1 MFCKTVWSGLH
12 ILPDGYIRLCSI
24 GQNTDP
30 KLDMQRARDKDGNV
44 MHILTHSI
52 QEIMNSDKH
61 RAVRQYNI
69 DNPAG
74 WSSHCDCCENREKIT
89 NFERTHK
96 NKSRRIYLMNIEDED
111 VVSETNYQD
120 NKLLDNQGTIDW
132 MPSSLD
138 IRFGNLCNQKCIM
151 CNPTFSNLWYDE
163 YHDYYK
169 KTSFGQGNKI
179 NITKNGETGKWIDPP
194 ELNWFEDP
202 RWWPKFESM
211 MPYLK
216 HIYITGGEPMVTPA
230 HDIMLDKL
238 IEHGYA
244 KNIWLEY
251 DTNCSAINDKIAKR
265 WFHFKK
271 VHIRGSMD
279 AIKDQYQIVRYP
291 GNWDKFQRNVKKL
304 KEYEKESNG
313 SIRLLALTTCFQIST
328 VYSIIESEE
337 WCKSIG
343 VDFHVRFLEGPVHH
357 SAASLSRTSKL
368 TLIKYYEEYALN
380 SEKAPMIIN
389 HLKNK
394 LTTYNNAAVG
404 EYIKFMNYLD
414 STRGTNWKT
423 TFPEVSE
430 LISKNSH
437 LKD

>member
-1 MFCKTVWSGLH
+1 
-12 ILPDGYIRLCSI
+12 
-24 GQNTDP
+24 
-30 KLDMQRARDKDGNV
+30 
-44 MHILTHSI
+44 
-52 QEIMNSDKH
+52 
-61 RAVRQYNI
+61 
-69 DNPAG
+69 
-74 WSSHCDCCENREKIT
+74 
-89 NFERTHK
+89 
-96 NKSRRIYLMNIEDED
+96 
-111 VVSETNYQD
+111 
-120 NKLLDNQGTIDW
+120 
-132 MPSSLD
+132 
-138 IRFGNLCNQKCIM
+138 
-151 CNPTFSNLWYDE
+151 
-163 YHDYYK
+163 
-169 KTSFGQGNKI
+169 
-179 NITKNGETGKWIDPP
+179 
-194 ELNWFEDP
+194 
-202 RWWPKFESM
+202 
-211 MPYLK
+211 
-216 HIYITGGEPMVTPA
+216 MVTPA